1 MNSKNKLI
9 AQKLYFFLS
18 SIFITALVV
27 SNLIFQKFF
36 SWYPFNF
43 EVFGIKLFELS
54 VGVLP
59 YPVTFLITDI
69 VSEIFGKRKANQV
82 VVMGILASIF
92 SIGLLILGDVLPASS
107 TSPIDDKTFN
117 LVFSASPLAV
127 LASMSAYLIAQFLD
141 IRIYHFWKQL
151 TKGKYLWL
159 RNNFST
165 FSSQIIDS
173 TTVIALLC
181 IFDILAWDL
190 FLGLVLSSITFKIL
204 VAVID
209 TPLLYLLVG
218 LIRKKFNLGINDEV
232 NID

>member
-1 MNSKNKLI
+1 MNSKKKLL

-204 VAVID
+204 VAITD

-218 LIRKKFNLGINDEV
+218 LIRKKFNLGINDE
-232 NID
+232 IDLD

>member
-1 MNSKNKLI
+1 LNSKNKLL

-43 EVFGIKLFELS
+43 QVFGIKLFELS

-59 YPVTFLITDI
+59 YPITFLITDI
-69 VSEIFGKRKANQV
+69 ISEIFGKRKANQV

-92 SIGLLILGDVLPASS
+92 SIGLLLLGDVLPASS
-107 TSPIDDKTFN
+107 SSPIDNKTFN

-151 TKGKYLWL
+151 TQGKYLWL

-190 FLGLVLSSITFKIL
+190 FLGLVLSSITFKIV

-218 LIRKKFNLGINDEV
+218 LIRKKFNLGINDE
-232 NID
+232 IDID

>member
-1 MNSKNKLI
+1 MNSKNKLL

-43 EVFGIKLFELS
+43 QVFGIKLFELS

-59 YPVTFLITDI
+59 YPITFLITDI
-69 VSEIFGKRKANQV
+69 ISEIFGKRKANQV

-92 SIGLLILGDVLPASS
+92 SIGLLLLGDVLPASS
-107 TSPIDDKTFN
+107 SSPIDNKTFN

-151 TKGKYLWL
+151 TQGKYLWL

-190 FLGLVLSSITFKIL
+190 FLGLVLSSITFKIV

-218 LIRKKFNLGINDEV
+218 LIQKKFNLGINDE
-232 NID
+232 IDID

>member
-1 MNSKNKLI
+1 MNSVDKLL
-9 AQKLYFFLS
+9 AQKLYFFLG

-36 SWYPFNF
+36 SWHPLNF

-59 YPVTFLITDI
+59 YPITFLITDI
-69 VSEIFGKRKANQV
+69 ISEIFGKRKANQV
-82 VVMGILASIF
+82 VIMGIVASIF
-92 SIGLLILGDVLPASS
+92 SIGLLVLGDVLPANS
-107 TSPIDDKTFN
+107 TSPIDDETFN

-181 IFDILAWDL
+181 FFDILAWDL
-190 FLGLVLSSITFKIL
+190 FLGLVLSSIIFKIM
-204 VAVID
+204 VAIID

-218 LIRKKFNLGINDEV
+218 LIRKKFNLGINDE
-232 NID
+232 IDID

>member
-1 MNSKNKLI
+1 MNSENKLL
-9 AQKLYFFLS
+9 AQKLYFFLG

-43 EVFGIKLFELS
+43 EILGIKLFELS

-59 YPVTFLITDI
+59 YPITFLITDI
-69 VSEIFGKRKANQV
+69 ISEIFGKRKANQV
-82 VVMGILASIF
+82 VFMGILASIF
-92 SIGLLILGDVLPASS
+92 SIGLLLLGDVLPASS

-218 LIRKKFNLGINDEV
+218 LIRKKFNLGINDEI

>member
-1 MNSKNKLI
+1 MNSENKLL

-59 YPVTFLITDI
+59 YPITFLITDI
-69 VSEIFGKRKANQV
+69 ISEIFGKRKANQV
-82 VVMGILASIF
+82 VVMGIVSSIF
-92 SIGLLILGDVLPASS
+92 SIGLLLLGDVLPANSS
-107 TSPIDDKTFN
+107 SPIDDETFN

-181 IFDILAWDL
+181 FFDILAWDL
-190 FLGLVLSSITFKIL
+190 FLGLVLSSIIFKII
-204 VAVID
+204 VAIID
-209 TPLLYLLVG
+209 TPLLY
-218 LIRKKFNLGINDEV
+218 F
-232 NID
+232 

>member
-1 MNSKNKLI
+1 MNSKKKLL

-92 SIGLLILGDVLPASS
+92 SIGLLLLGDVLPASS

-190 FLGLVLSSITFKIL
+190 FLGLVLSSITFKIV

-232 NID
+232 SID

>member
-1 MNSKNKLI
+1 MNSKNKLL

-59 YPVTFLITDI
+59 YPITFLITDI
-69 VSEIFGKRKANQV
+69 ISEIFGKRKANQV

-92 SIGLLILGDVLPASS
+92 SIGLLLLGDVLPASS
-107 TSPIDDKTFN
+107 SSPIDDKTFN

-151 TKGKYLWL
+151 TQGKYLWL

-190 FLGLVLSSITFKIL
+190 FLGLVLSSIAFKIV

-218 LIRKKFNLGINDEV
+218 LIRKKFNLGINDEI

>member
-1 MNSKNKLI
+1 MNSKNKLL

-59 YPVTFLITDI
+59 YPITFLITDI
-69 VSEIFGKRKANQV
+69 ISEIFGKRKANQV

-92 SIGLLILGDVLPASS
+92 SIGLLLLGDVLPASS
-107 TSPIDDKTFN
+107 SSPIDDKTFN

-151 TKGKYLWL
+151 TQGKYLWL

-190 FLGLVLSSITFKIL
+190 FLGLVLSSITFKIV

-218 LIRKKFNLGINDEV
+218 LIRKKFNLGINDE
-232 NID
+232 IDID

>member
-1 MNSKNKLI
+1 MNSKKKLL

-92 SIGLLILGDVLPASS
+92 SIGLLLLGDVLPASS

-232 NID
+232 RID

>member
-1 MNSKNKLI
+1 MNSKKKLL

-36 SWYPFNF
+36 SWHPFNF

-59 YPVTFLITDI
+59 YPVTFLNTDI

-92 SIGLLILGDVLPASS
+92 SIGLLLLGDVLPASS

-181 IFDILAWDL
+181 FFDILTWDL

-232 NID
+232 SID

>member
-1 MNSKNKLI
+1 MNSKNKLL

-59 YPVTFLITDI
+59 YPITFLITDI
-69 VSEIFGKRKANQV
+69 ISEIFGKRKANQV

-92 SIGLLILGDVLPASS
+92 SIGLLLLGDVLPASS

-232 NID
+232 SID

>member
-1 MNSKNKLI
+1 MNSKNKLL

-59 YPVTFLITDI
+59 YPITFLITDI
-69 VSEIFGKRKANQV
+69 ISEIFGKRKANQV
-82 VVMGILASIF
+82 VIMGILASIF
-92 SIGLLILGDVLPASS
+92 SIGLLLLGDVLPASS
-107 TSPIDDKTFN
+107 SSPIDDKTFN

-151 TKGKYLWL
+151 TQGKYLWL

-190 FLGLVLSSITFKIL
+190 FLGLVLSSIAFKIV

-218 LIRKKFNLGINDEV
+218 LIRKKFNLGINDE
-232 NID
+232 IDID

>member
-92 SIGLLILGDVLPASS
+92 SIGLLLLGDVLPASS

-232 NID
+232 SID

>member
-1 MNSKNKLI
+1 MNSKNKLL

>member
-1 MNSKNKLI
+1 MNSKKKIL

-92 SIGLLILGDVLPASS
+92 SIGLLLLGDVLPASS

-232 NID
+232 SID

>member
-1 MNSKNKLI
+1 MNSKKKLI

>member
-1 MNSKNKLI
+1 MNSENKLL
-9 AQKLYFFLS
+9 AQKLYFFLG

-43 EVFGIKLFELS
+43 EILGIKLFELS

-59 YPVTFLITDI
+59 YPITFLITDI
-69 VSEIFGKRKANQV
+69 ISEIFGKRKANQV

-92 SIGLLILGDVLPASS
+92 SIGLLLLGDVLPASS
-107 TSPIDDKTFN
+107 SSPIDDKTFN

-151 TKGKYLWL
+151 TQGKYLWL

-190 FLGLVLSSITFKIL
+190 FLGLVLSSITFKIV

-218 LIRKKFNLGINDEV
+218 LIRKKFNLGINDE
-232 NID
+232 IDID

>member
-1 MNSKNKLI
+1 MNSKKKLL

-59 YPVTFLITDI
+59 YPVTFLISDI

-92 SIGLLILGDVLPASS
+92 SIGLLLLGDVLPASS

-232 NID
+232 SID

>member
-1 MNSKNKLI
+1 MNSKNKLL

-59 YPVTFLITDI
+59 YPITFLITDI
-69 VSEIFGKRKANQV
+69 ISEIFGKRKANQV

-92 SIGLLILGDVLPASS
+92 SIGLLLLGDVLPANSS
-107 TSPIDDKTFN
+107 SPIDDKTFN

-181 IFDILAWDL
+181 FFDILAWDL
-190 FLGLVLSSITFKIL
+190 FLGLVLSSIIFKII
-204 VAVID
+204 VAIID
-209 TPLLYLLVG
+209 TPLLYFLVG
-218 LIRKKFNLGINDEV
+218 LIRKKFNLGINDE
-232 NID
+232 IDID

>member
-1 MNSKNKLI
+1 MNSKKKLL

-232 NID
+232 SID

>member
-1 MNSKNKLI
+1 MNSENKLL
-9 AQKLYFFLS
+9 AQKLYFFLGS
-18 SIFITALVV
+18 VFITALVV

-43 EVFGIKLFELS
+43 EILGIKLFELS

-59 YPVTFLITDI
+59 YPITFLITDI
-69 VSEIFGKRKANQV
+69 ISEIFGKRKANQV

-92 SIGLLILGDVLPASS
+92 SIGLLLLGDVLPASS
-107 TSPIDDKTFN
+107 SSPIDDKTFN

-151 TKGKYLWL
+151 TQGKYLWL

-190 FLGLVLSSITFKIL
+190 FLGLVLSSITFKIV

-209 TPLLYLLVG
+209 TPLLYILVG
-218 LIRKKFNLGINDEV
+218 LIRKKFNLGINDE
-232 NID
+232 IDID

>member
-1 MNSKNKLI
+1 MNSKKKLL

-92 SIGLLILGDVLPASS
+92 SIGLLLLGDVLPASS

-181 IFDILAWDL
+181 IFDILGWDL
-190 FLGLVLSSITFKIL
+190 FLGLVLSSITFKIV

-218 LIRKKFNLGINDEV
+218 LIRKKFNLGINDE
-232 NID
+232 IDID

>member
-1 MNSKNKLI
+1 MNSKKKLL

-92 SIGLLILGDVLPASS
+92 SIGLLLLGDVLPASS

-209 TPLLYLLVG
+209 TPLLYLFVG
-218 LIRKKFNLGINDEV
+218 LIRKKFNVGINDEV

>member
-1 MNSKNKLI
+1 MNSKKKLL

>member
-1 MNSKNKLI
+1 MNSKNKLL

-69 VSEIFGKRKANQV
+69 ISEIFGKRKANQV

-92 SIGLLILGDVLPASS
+92 SIGLLLLGDVLPASS
-107 TSPIDDKTFN
+107 SSPIDDKTFN

-151 TKGKYLWL
+151 TQGKYLWL

-190 FLGLVLSSITFKIL
+190 FLGLVLSSIAFKIV

-209 TPLLYLLVG
+209 TPLLYILVG
-218 LIRKKFNLGINDEV
+218 LIRKKFNLGINDE
-232 NID
+232 IDID

>member
-1 MNSKNKLI
+1 LNSKNKLL

-59 YPVTFLITDI
+59 YPITFLITDI
-69 VSEIFGKRKANQV
+69 ISEIFGKRKANQV

-92 SIGLLILGDVLPASS
+92 SIGLLLLGDVLPASS
-107 TSPIDDKTFN
+107 SSPIDDKTFN

-151 TKGKYLWL
+151 TQGKYLWL

-190 FLGLVLSSITFKIL
+190 FLGLVLSSITFKIV

-218 LIRKKFNLGINDEV
+218 LIRKKFNLGINDE
-232 NID
+232 IDID

>member
-1 MNSKNKLI
+1 MNSKKKLI

-59 YPVTFLITDI
+59 YPITFLITDI
-69 VSEIFGKRKANQV
+69 ISEIFGKRKANQV

>member
-1 MNSKNKLI
+1 MNSKKKLL

-59 YPVTFLITDI
+59 YPITFLITDI
-69 VSEIFGKRKANQV
+69 ISEIFGKRKANQV

-92 SIGLLILGDVLPASS
+92 SIGLLLLGDVLPASS

-218 LIRKKFNLGINDEV
+218 LIRKKFNLGINDE
-232 NID
+232 IDID

>member
-1 MNSKNKLI
+1 MNSKNKLL

-59 YPVTFLITDI
+59 YPITFLITDI
-69 VSEIFGKRKANQV
+69 ISEIFGKRKANQV

-92 SIGLLILGDVLPASS
+92 SIGLLLLGDVLPASS
-107 TSPIDDKTFN
+107 SSPIDDKTFN

-151 TKGKYLWL
+151 TQGKYLWL

-232 NID
+232 SID

>member
-1 MNSKNKLI
+1 MNSKSKLL

-59 YPVTFLITDI
+59 YPITFLITDI
-69 VSEIFGKRKANQV
+69 ISEIFGKRKANQV

-92 SIGLLILGDVLPASS
+92 SIGLLLLGDVLPASS

-190 FLGLVLSSITFKIL
+190 FLGLVLSSIIFKIM
-204 VAVID
+204 VAIID

-232 NID
+232 SID

>member
-1 MNSKNKLI
+1 LNSKKKLL

-92 SIGLLILGDVLPASS
+92 SIGLLLLGDVLPASS

-209 TPLLYLLVG
+209 TPLLYLFVG
-218 LIRKKFNLGINDEV
+218 LIRKKFNVGINDEV

>member
-1 MNSKNKLI
+1 LSSENKLL
-9 AQKLYFFLS
+9 AQKLYFLLS

-36 SWYPFNF
+36 SWYPLNLQ
-43 EVFGIKLFELS
+43 VFGIKLFELS

-59 YPVTFLITDI
+59 YPITFLITDI
-69 VSEIFGKRKANQV
+69 ISEVFGKRKANQV
-82 VVMGILASIF
+82 VVMGIVSSIF
-92 SIGLLILGDVLPASS
+92 SIGLLLLGDILPASS
-107 TSPIDDKTFN
+107 ASPIDDETFN

-181 IFDILAWDL
+181 FFDILTWDL
-190 FLGLVLSSITFKIL
+190 FWGLVISSIIFKMI
-204 VAVID
+204 VAIID

-218 LIRKKFNLGINDEV
+218 LIRKKFHLGINDEME
-232 NID
+232 ID

>member
-1 MNSKNKLI
+1 MNSKKKLL

-92 SIGLLILGDVLPASS
+92 SIGLLLLGDVLPASS

>member
-1 MNSKNKLI
+1 MNSKNKLL

-69 VSEIFGKRKANQV
+69 ISEIFGKRKANQV

-92 SIGLLILGDVLPASS
+92 SIGLLLLGDVLPASS
-107 TSPIDDKTFN
+107 SSPIDDKTFN

-151 TKGKYLWL
+151 TQGKYLWL

-190 FLGLVLSSITFKIL
+190 FLGLVLSSITFKIV

-209 TPLLYLLVG
+209 TPLLYILVG
-218 LIRKKFNLGINDEV
+218 LIRKKFNLGINDE
-232 NID
+232 IDID

>member
-1 MNSKNKLI
+1 MNFKNKLL
-9 AQKLYFFLS
+9 AQKLYFFLG

-218 LIRKKFNLGINDEV
+218 LIRKKFNLGINDDV

>member
-1 MNSKNKLI
+1 MNSKNKLL

-59 YPVTFLITDI
+59 YPITFLITDI
-69 VSEIFGKRKANQV
+69 ISEIFGKRKANQV

-92 SIGLLILGDVLPASS
+92 SIGLLLLGDVLPASS
-107 TSPIDDKTFN
+107 SSPIDDKIFN

-151 TKGKYLWL
+151 TQGKYLWL

-190 FLGLVLSSITFKIL
+190 FLGLVLSSITFKIV

-218 LIRKKFNLGINDEV
+218 LIRKKFNLGINDE
-232 NID
+232 IDID